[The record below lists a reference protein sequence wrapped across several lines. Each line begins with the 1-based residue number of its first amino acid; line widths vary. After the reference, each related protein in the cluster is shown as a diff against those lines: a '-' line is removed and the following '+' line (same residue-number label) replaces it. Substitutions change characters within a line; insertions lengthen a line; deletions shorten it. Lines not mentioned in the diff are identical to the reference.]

1 MKSNSLFVNFET
13 RPNPLFAAIPKT
25 ITPQRNANVSSKN
38 IETSS
43 FLILGFIIEDVKS
56 TKKEEEGMYLIFYVV
71 LEESHNRSHVSSFI
85 SYLKLVRTRL
95 FGYLLILITI
105 LLVQYVFRSFSKSR
119 ISILTVVSNQSII
132 LFHKNLL

>member
-38 IETSS
+38 IKISS
-43 FLILGFIIEDVKS
+43 FLILDFIMENVKS

-71 LEESHNRSHVSSFI
+71 LEESHN
-85 SYLKLVRTRL
+85 
-95 FGYLLILITI
+95 
-105 LLVQYVFRSFSKSR
+105 
-119 ISILTVVSNQSII
+119 
-132 LFHKNLL
+132 